1 MPESGSRKKKRAE
14 ENLMSNETERS
25 VALTTLN
32 PQLREQLEQMLQ
44 HLREC
49 VTQGK
54 PVKLAMSGK
63 RAREIALPMAT
74 VEVLQQALTLEQ
86 QGKRFM
92 LVAEDAEVSP
102 ERAAELL
109 HISRPTLLKRLDAG
123 ELPFHYVGTHRR
135 ITLADLME
143 YKRHRQIKGEA
154 ALQRMTEL
162 AEEMGLYDA
171 E

>member
-1 MPESGSRKKKRAE
+1 
-14 ENLMSNETERS
+14 MSNRTKPPATVS
-25 VALTTLN
+25 PLT
-32 PQLREQLEQMLQ
+32 PPLREQLEQVLQ

-54 PVKLAMSGK
+54 PVTLTMNGK
-63 RAREIALPMAT
+63 QARAITLPTAT
-74 VEVLQQALTLEQ
+74 VEVLQQALALEQ
-86 QGKRFM
+86 QGKRFV

-109 HISRPTLLKRLDAG
+109 HISRPTLLKQLDAG

-135 ITLADLME
+135 ITLTDLME
-143 YKRHRQIKGEA
+143 YKRQRQLKGEA

-162 AEEMGLYDA
+162 AEEMGLYDP

>member
-1 MPESGSRKKKRAE
+1 
-14 ENLMSNETERS
+14 MSNRTKQPAILT
-25 VALTTLN
+25 ALN
-32 PQLREQLEQMLQ
+32 SPLREQLEQMLQ

-49 VTQGK
+49 VMQGK
-54 PVKLAMSGK
+54 PVKLAISDK
-63 RAREIALPMAT
+63 RARDIALPTAA

-109 HISRPTLLKRLDAG
+109 HISRPTLLKKLDAG

-135 ITLADLME
+135 ITMADLME
-143 YKRHRQIKGEA
+143 YKRQRQEKGKA
-154 ALQRMTEL
+154 ALQTMVEL
-162 AEEMGLYDA
+162 AEDMGLYDA

>member
-1 MPESGSRKKKRAE
+1 
-14 ENLMSNETERS
+14 MSNRTKQP
-25 VALTTLN
+25 ATLSA
-32 PQLREQLEQMLQ
+32 REPLEQVLQ

-49 VTQGK
+49 MTQGK
-54 PVKLAMSGK
+54 PVTLTMNGK
-63 RAREIALPMAT
+63 QARAIALPTAT

-109 HISRPTLLKRLDAG
+109 HISRPTLLKKLDAG

-135 ITLADLME
+135 ITLAHLME
-143 YKRHRQIKGEA
+143 YKQQRQIKGQA
-154 ALQRMTEL
+154 ALQHMTEL

>member
-1 MPESGSRKKKRAE
+1 
-14 ENLMSNETERS
+14 MSNRTEQP
-25 VALTTLN
+25 ATLTTLN
-32 PQLREQLEQMLQ
+32 SQFREQLEQMLR

-49 VTQGK
+49 VKQGK

-63 RAREIALPMAT
+63 QARAIALPMAT

-86 QGKRFM
+86 EGKRFM

-109 HISRPTLLKRLDAG
+109 HISRPTLLKKLEGG
-123 ELPFHYVGTHRR
+123 ELPFHYAGTHRR

-143 YKRHRQIKGEA
+143 YKRQRQLKGQA
-154 ALQRMTEL
+154 ALQQMTEL
-162 AEEMGLYDA
+162 AEEMALYDRA
-171 E
+171 A

>member
-1 MPESGSRKKKRAE
+1 MNHR
-14 ENLMSNETERS
+14 TEPPATAS
-25 VALTTLN
+25 TLTPL
-32 PQLREQLEQMLQ
+32 LREQLEQVLQ

-63 RAREIALPMAT
+63 QTRAIALPTAT

-86 QGKRFM
+86 QGKRFT

-109 HISRPTLLKRLDAG
+109 HISRPTLLKKLDAG

-135 ITLADLME
+135 ITLAHLME
-143 YKRHRQIKGEA
+143 YKRQRQLKGQA
-154 ALQRMTEL
+154 ALQHMTEL